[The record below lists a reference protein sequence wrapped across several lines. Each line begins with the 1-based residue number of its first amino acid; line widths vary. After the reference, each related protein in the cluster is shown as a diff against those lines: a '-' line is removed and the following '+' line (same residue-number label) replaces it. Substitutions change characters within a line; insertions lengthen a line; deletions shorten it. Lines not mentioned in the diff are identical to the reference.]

1 MSAGIALR
9 LAEGLP
15 QTPENYRTLSEL
27 IQVLR
32 NDVNDEEKRDDE

>member
-9 LAEGLP
+9 LAEGLV
-15 QTPENYRTLSEL
+15 QTSENFHAVREL